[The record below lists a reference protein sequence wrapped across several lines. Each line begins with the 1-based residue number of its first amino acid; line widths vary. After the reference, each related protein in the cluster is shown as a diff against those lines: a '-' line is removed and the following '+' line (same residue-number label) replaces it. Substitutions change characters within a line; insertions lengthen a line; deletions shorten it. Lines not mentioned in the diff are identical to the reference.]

1 MQLFKIEKAKEA
13 DLPRILEIYARA
25 RQFMR
30 ETGNGG
36 QWGDSFPP
44 KELLAD
50 DIKKERLYVVK
61 EENAIHGVFFFLIG
75 ADPTYKKIEQ
85 GGWLSDEEYGTLH
98 RVASGGEAH
107 GIFDAI
113 VSFAWQQIRH
123 LRMDTHENN
132 KVMQH
137 VIKKNGFRECGIIY
151 TDDGTQRIAYEKM

>member
-1 MQLFKIEKAKEA
+1 MQLFKIEKAREA

-30 ETGNGG
+30 KTGNGG

-75 ADPTYKKIEQ
+75 TDPTYKKIEQ

-98 RVASGGEAH
+98 RVASDGEAH